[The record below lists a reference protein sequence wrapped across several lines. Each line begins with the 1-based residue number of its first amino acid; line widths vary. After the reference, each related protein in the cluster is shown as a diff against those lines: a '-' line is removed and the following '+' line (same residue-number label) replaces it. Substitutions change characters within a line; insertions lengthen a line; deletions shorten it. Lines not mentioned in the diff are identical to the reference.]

1 MTNSNYD
8 FFMHVLFLLYAEMV
22 EAKIEKAGAWIE

>member
-8 FFMHVLFLLYAEMV
+8 FFVHVLFLLYAEMV
-22 EAKIEKAGAWIE
+22 EARIEVKNAYVV